1 MKKVIL
7 AFGRFWFDFFIG
19 DTPELFIAMLVLAGL
34 TAALVALSLSGVAV
48 VALPTLVIAAVALS
62 VRREQRKFR

>member
-1 MKKVIL
+1 
-7 AFGRFWFDFFIG
+7 
-19 DTPELFIAMLVLAGL
+19 MLVLAGL